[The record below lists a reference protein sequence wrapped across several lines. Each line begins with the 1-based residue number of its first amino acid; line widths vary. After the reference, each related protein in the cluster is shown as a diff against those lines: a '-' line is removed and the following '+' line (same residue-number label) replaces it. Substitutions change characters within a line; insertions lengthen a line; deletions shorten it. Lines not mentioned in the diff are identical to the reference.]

1 VADGRSLRSLSP
13 GTARGIEKATNQHV
27 DRFIGL
33 ILIRNERPREPE
45 SSVGLFFDVLLA
57 YASSARGDRSRAQR
71 ASRHHSGAGGW
82 NTLLNDVHP
91 LPQRYES
98 AVLRYS
104 FHFR

>member
-57 YASSARGDRSRAQR
+57 YASSARVIAPEPSVRVGITA
-71 ASRHHSGAGGW
+71 ALGAGI
-82 NTLLNDVHP
+82 LC
-91 LPQRYES
+91 
-98 AVLRYS
+98 
-104 FHFR
+104 